1 MNEISK
7 IRNFAIVAH
16 IDHGK
21 STLADRL
28 IEYTN
33 TLEKRRLG
41 KDQIL
46 DDMDLERERGI
57 TIKAHPIRLVYQA
70 QDNEAYIL
78 NLIDTPGHV
87 DFTYEVSR
95 SLAATDGIVLLIDAS
110 QGVEA
115 QTLAHANLAK
125 SLQKK
130 IIPCINKIDLP
141 NADLNSTLY
150 QIEKVLNLDPNET
163 ILVSAKEGVG
173 IKDLLEAVIER
184 IPYPHGNNKETLQ
197 ALVFDSWF
205 DPYKGVI
212 LYIRMING
220 VIKPGE
226 QILLMANNKSYLVTE
241 VGTLVLSLNPR
252 KELKAGEVGYVFA
265 GIKNVDD
272 VKIGDTV
279 TSKNSPTLKPLLGY
293 KEEKPMVFCSFYPV
307 DSSDYQSLV
316 EAFKKLKLNDASFI
330 YEPESSNA
338 LGFGFKCGF
347 LGLLHK
353 EIIQERIEREYYIK
367 LISTSPHV
375 LYKITTK
382 GQNLIEV
389 SNPALFPNPSEI
401 IKMEEPYILATI
413 ITPTDY
419 IGPLMR
425 LLTSRRGVQKSFLS
439 LDNKRIIITYEIP
452 LAEIIIDFYDKLKS
466 LSQGYASFDYEHIGY
481 RETKLAKLD
490 ILILGEAVDALS
502 VIVYYKKASFVGK
515 KLVEKLKE
523 IIPRQQFVL
532 PIQAA
537 IGNKIIARENISAFR
552 KDVTA
557 KCYGGDITRKRKL
570 LEKQRAGKK
579 RLKKVGKIDIP
590 QEAFQ
595 AILKI

>member
-33 TLEKRRLG
+33 TLEKRKLE

-46 DDMDLERERGI
+46 DDMDIERERGI
-57 TIKAHPIRLVYQA
+57 TIKAHPIRLIYQA
-70 QDNEAYIL
+70 KDNKKYIL

-95 SLAATDGIVLLIDAS
+95 SLVATDGIILLIDAS

-115 QTLAHANLAK
+115 QTLAHATLAK

-130 IIPCINKIDLP
+130 IIPCINKIDLS
-141 NADLNSTLY
+141 NADLESTLH
-150 QIEKVLNLDPNET
+150 QIEKVLNLNPDEV
-163 ILVSAKEGVG
+163 ILVSAKEGIG
-173 IKDLLEAVIER
+173 ITDLLEAIVNR
-184 IPYPHGNNKETLQ
+184 FPAPLGNSQDALS

-205 DPYKGVI
+205 DLYKGVI
-212 LYIRMING
+212 LYIRMMDG
-220 VIKPGE
+220 VIKSGD
-226 QILLMANNKSYLVTE
+226 QILLMSNNKNYLVTE
-241 VGTLVLSLNPR
+241 VGTLALDLHPQ
-252 KELKAGEVGYVFA
+252 KELKAGEVGYIFA
-265 GIKNVDD
+265 GIKNVED
-272 VKIGDTV
+272 VKIGETI
-279 TSKNSPTLKPLLGY
+279 TSKNNPASKPLSGY
-293 KEEKPMVFCSFYPV
+293 KEEKPMVFCSFYPI
-307 DSSDYQSLV
+307 DSSDYQNL
-316 EAFKKLKLNDASFI
+316 ADALKKLKLNDASFMS
-330 YEPESSNA
+330 EPESSSA

-353 EIIQERIEREYYIK
+353 EIIQERIEREYCIK
-367 LISTSPHV
+367 LISTSPNV
-375 LYKITTK
+375 LYKVTIK
-382 GQNLIEV
+382 NQNLIEV
-389 SNPALFPNPSEI
+389 TNPALFPNPSEI

-413 ITPTDY
+413 ITPSDY
-419 IGPLMR
+419 IGSLMK
-425 LLTSRRGVQKSFLS
+425 LLTNRRATQKSFIS
-439 LDNKRIIITYEIP
+439 LDNNRTIVTYEIP
-452 LAEIIIDFYDKLKS
+452 FAEVVIDFYDKLKS

-481 RETKLAKLD
+481 KETKLIKLD

-502 VIVYYKKASFVGK
+502 IIVYYNKADTIGR
-515 KLVEKLKE
+515 KLVEQLKN
-523 IIPRQQFVL
+523 ILPRQNFVL

-537 IGNKIIARENISAFR
+537 IGNKIIARENIPAFR
-552 KDVTA
+552 KDVIA

-570 LEKQRAGKK
+570 LEKQKAGKK